1 MRIILLML
9 LILFQ
14 VFQNN
19 TQDWNRIRLPLNDQ
33 EWEYI
38 VPTSKIDSFDFNP
51 FVETV
56 IDDFLRRKDASHSN
70 VFSIGIWEYKNN
82 ISDIIKLD
90 VFPQDSL
97 WRFLLS
103 NADSLGTKE
112 VSISYIEKD
121 NKLFY
126 WDVSDSWLTQEVY
139 DILMKYDF
147 IERRDVPNQGWLVGE
162 RGYFDDGDKIYQ
174 YYFCKT
180 DPNHF
185 KRRYSVYHK
194 PPQRIKCKCN

>member
-1 MRIILLML
+1 ML

-19 TQDWNRIRLPLNDQ
+19 TQDRNRIRLPLNDQ

-56 IDDFLRRKDASHSN
+56 IDDFLRRKDVSHSN

-139 DILMKYDF
+139 DILMKYDI

-185 KRRYSVYHK
+185 KRTYSVYPK
-194 PPQRIKCKCN
+194 PPQMIKCKCN

>member
-1 MRIILLML
+1 ML

-19 TQDWNRIRLPLNDQ
+19 TQDRNRIRLPLNDQ

-38 VPTSKIDSFDFNP
+38 VPTSQIDSFDFSP

-139 DILMKYDF
+139 NVLMKYDF

-185 KRRYSVYHK
+185 KRTYSVYPK
-194 PPQRIKCKCN
+194 PPQMIKCKCN

>member
-1 MRIILLML
+1 MRIILLKL

-19 TQDWNRIRLPLNDQ
+19 TQDRNRIRLPLNDQ

-56 IDDFLRRKDASHSN
+56 VDDFLRRKDASHSN

-112 VSISYIEKD
+112 VSISYIRD
-121 NKLFY
+121 RFPPIIYYKLLR
-126 WDVSDSWLTQEVY
+126 V
-139 DILMKYDF
+139 
-147 IERRDVPNQGWLVGE
+147 
-162 RGYFDDGDKIYQ
+162 KIN
-174 YYFCKT
+174 FR
-180 DPNHF
+180 F
-185 KRRYSVYHK
+185 LFS
-194 PPQRIKCKCN
+194 IF